1 MQDREQFLKQA
12 SVVMK
17 VRAGCAWPG
26 CRWRPSSTLRA
37 SSGARCRPTSASPTS
52 GPHHPLSPYHG
63 LHPYFYMV
71 AAMYV
76 SYGLLLLKGAR
87 DPMRNVAL
95 FDYGIWSSIIHGGI
109 MIPMAF
115 YYPNEHAHLWAD
127 IPFAGLL
134 VRDDVE
140 VAPGASTSSAPDRGV
155 MTTDAYDVVVIGS
168 GFGGAVAAN
177 RLALAGKRVLVLE
190 RGPWRDSV
198 PVRSMGIARRS
209 PYPYGRKALT
219 HILHSV
225 HGKRFSLRAN
235 KRGMYEL
242 VSFSGV
248 YALAASAVGGGS
260 TAYGA
265 ILEPARNPA
274 LWRGCHPAL
283 DPAVIE
289 RYYER

>member
-1 MQDREQFLKQA
+1 
-12 SVVMK
+12 
-17 VRAGCAWPG
+17 
-26 CRWRPSSTLRA
+26 
-37 SSGARCRPTSASPTS
+37 
-52 GPHHPLSPYHG
+52 
-63 LHPYFYMV
+63 
-71 AAMYV
+71 
-76 SYGLLLLKGAR
+76 
-87 DPMRNVAL
+87 
-95 FDYGIWSSIIHGGI
+95 
-109 MIPMAF
+109 MA
-115 YYPNEHAHLWAD
+115 N
-127 IPFAGLL
+127 
-134 VRDDVE
+134 
-140 VAPGASTSSAPDRGV
+140 
-155 MTTDAYDVVVIGS
+155 DAYDVVVIGS

-219 HILHSV
+219 HFLHSL

-265 ILEPARNPA
+265 ILEPPRNPA
-274 LWRGCHPAL
+274 LWQGRHPAL
-283 DPAVIE
+283 DPADIE
-289 RYYER
+289 RYYAKVMADMGGVRVSREQGLPQTVWDYFPEGPKERCRPADVQPLVAIMMAPTREQAGTVVASGPAGVERQYCAFDGDGFLGSPGGAKASVDFVYLAPVLGKGVTVRDLCEVRRIRPASRRARATSSNSRTSTGACPKP